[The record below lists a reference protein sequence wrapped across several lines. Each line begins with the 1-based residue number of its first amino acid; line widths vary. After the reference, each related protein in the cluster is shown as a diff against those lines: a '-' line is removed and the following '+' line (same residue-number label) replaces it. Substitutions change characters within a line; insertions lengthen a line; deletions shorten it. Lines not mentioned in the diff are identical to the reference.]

1 MEIHLPPEVA
11 QMLQR
16 KIAAGEYHSASDA
29 IAMAL
34 LILDDWETWSD
45 QNSDAAELRRLV
57 QEALDDPGPAVSGK
71 EFFAQLREEMAAR
84 CAGENIPAV

>member
-1 MEIHLPPEVA
+1 MEINLPPEVA
-11 QMLQR
+11 EMLNR
-16 KIAAGEYHSASDA
+16 KVDSGFYAAAKDA

-45 QNSDAAELRRLV
+45 RNTDGAELRRLV

-71 EFFAQLREEMAAR
+71 EFFAQLRAEMAAVQHR
-84 CAGENIPAV
+84 GGA

>member
-11 QMLQR
+11 EMLQN

-29 IAMAL
+29 IAWAL
-34 LILDDWETWSD
+34 LALDDWETWSD
-45 QNSDAAELRRLV
+45 ENLDGEELRRLV

-84 CAGENIPAV
+84 PGGERVPAV

>member
-1 MEIHLPPEVA
+1 MEITLPPEVA
-11 QMLQR
+11 QMLNR

-29 IAMAL
+29 IAWAL
-34 LILDDWETWSD
+34 LVLDDWETWSD
-45 QNSDAAELRRLV
+45 QNIDAAELRRLV

-84 CAGENIPAV
+84 PGGERVPAV